1 MNKEK
6 DRLATKRRKK
16 KVELIYENIPEY
28 VSVKMY
34 TYWVNKL
41 FDCTGLGNTRTS
53 GITTDKIYTKQQA
66 QERLISR
73 FPELKGRELK

>member
-1 MNKEK
+1 MNKKKEYY
-6 DRLATKRRKK
+6 AEKRRKK

-28 VSVKMY
+28 VTVKMY
-34 TYWVNKL
+34 TYWVKKY
-41 FDCTGLGNTRTS
+41 FDCTGLGNTRTC

-73 FPELKGRELK
+73 FAELKGRELK

>member
-1 MNKEK
+1 MNKKKEYY
-6 DRLATKRRKK
+6 AEKRRKK
-16 KVELIYENIPEY
+16 AVEAIALTPDI

-34 TYWVNKL
+34 TYWVKKY
-41 FDCTGLGNTRTS
+41 FDCTGLGNTRTC

-73 FPELKGRELK
+73 FSELKGRELK

>member
-1 MNKEK
+1 MNKKKEYYAEK
-6 DRLATKRRKK
+6 MRKK
-16 KVELIYENIPEY
+16 KVEAIAPTPDI

-34 TYWVNKL
+34 TYWVKKY
-41 FDCTGLGNTRTS
+41 FDCTGLGNVRTS